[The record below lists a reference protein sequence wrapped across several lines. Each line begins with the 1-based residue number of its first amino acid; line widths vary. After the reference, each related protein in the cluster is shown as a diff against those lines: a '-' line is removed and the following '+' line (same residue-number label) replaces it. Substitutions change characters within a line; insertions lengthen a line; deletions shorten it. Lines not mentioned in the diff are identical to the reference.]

1 MTARYRNPATSP
13 PGLDAAAGL
22 LDEAVEQGVIPG
34 AVARVDVG
42 GQTVLEHATGHAQT
56 VPTTRPV
63 AADTIYDLASLTK
76 AVVTSTAIMI
86 LVDRGQLVLERP
98 VVDVL
103 PDFAPHGKN
112 DVTVLHLLTHTS
124 GLPARNRV
132 SRTATDRATTI
143 RLALG
148 IFRSYLTGARELY
161 TDLGFLALGEIVA
174 HVAGV
179 PLNEFA
185 RREIFQPLG
194 MTDTDYRPDAGRRDR
209 CAATEDNPER
219 GGVIVGAVHDE
230 KAHLMKG
237 VAGHAGLFGTAV
249 DLARFGRMLLGGD
262 GSAGLAGGGEPAGTL
277 DGTRILS
284 PGSAAAL
291 LRNHTPHLRTAR
303 GLAWALSPSTG
314 FQFDQLAGPRAA
326 VHTGFTGTSIY
337 LDPDEDL
344 VVVLLTNRVHPS
356 RDNTTYFGL
365 RTRFH
370 NLLNAIIRFPSAG
383 YS

>member
-148 IFRSYLTGARELY
+148 IFRSYLTGDRELY

-194 MTDTDYRPDAGRRDR
+194 MTDTGYRPDAGRRAR
-209 CAATEDNPER
+209 CAATEDNPDR

-237 VAGHAGLFGTAV
+237 VAGHAGLFGTAG
-249 DLARFGRMLLGGD
+249 DLAQFGRMLLGGD
-262 GSAGLAGGGEPAGTL
+262 GSAGLTGGGEPAGTL
-277 DGTRILS
+277 DGARILS

-314 FQFDQLAGPRAA
+314 FQFDQLAGPRAV

-370 NLLNAIIRFPSAG
+370 NLLNAIIRFPSSG

>member
-1 MTARYRNPATSP
+1 MTDRYRDPAISP
-13 PGLDAAAGL
+13 PGLDVAAGL

-42 GQTVLEHATGHAQT
+42 GQTVLEHSTGHAQT

-148 IFRSYLTGARELY
+148 IFRSYLTGDRELY

-194 MTDTDYRPDAGRRDR
+194 MTDTGYRPDAGRRAR
-209 CAATEDNPER
+209 CAATEDNPDR

-277 DGTRILS
+277 DGARILS
-284 PGSAAAL
+284 PESAAAL

>member
-112 DVTVLHLLTHTS
+112 EVTVLHLLTHTS

-148 IFRSYLTGARELY
+148 IFRSYLTGDRELY

-185 RREIFQPLG
+185 RCEIFQPLG
-194 MTDTDYRPDAGRRDR
+194 MTDTGYRPDAGRR
-209 CAATEDNPER
+209 
-219 GGVIVGAVHDE
+219 
-230 KAHLMKG
+230 
-237 VAGHAGLFGTAV
+237 
-249 DLARFGRMLLGGD
+249 AR
-262 GSAGLAGGGEPAGTL
+262 
-277 DGTRILS
+277 
-284 PGSAAAL
+284 
-291 LRNHTPHLRTAR
+291 
-303 GLAWALSPSTG
+303 
-314 FQFDQLAGPRAA
+314 
-326 VHTGFTGTSIY
+326 
-337 LDPDEDL
+337 
-344 VVVLLTNRVHPS
+344 
-356 RDNTTYFGL
+356 
-365 RTRFH
+365 
-370 NLLNAIIRFPSAG
+370 
-383 YS
+383 